1 VDGYLT
7 CLSKNTT
14 GSKIL
19 SKEND
24 REIKENIREKRTNK
38 NRRAIQKWKVGTG
51 KKGQFQEKIYEIIKT
66 IWRTES

>member
-1 VDGYLT
+1 M
-7 CLSKNTT
+7 
-14 GSKIL
+14 